1 MSTFRIARPILR
13 QTRNAPRLTIQRAS
27 GRGYASFDRAGSR
40 GKFWTGAGA
49 AGVALGVL
57 AAAWQPI
64 SLDAEAQAEEEE
76 GTTQP
81 SGQKLISMRE
91 VEKHNTRDDCWVVI
105 QGHVYDVTD
114 FLSLHPGGAG
124 VILQHAGDDA
134 TEVFKPLHPPNT
146 LEENLRP
153 DQQLGPVDPTTV
165 TKKAPRPLTDDE
177 KRVRNAREEM
187 PPVDAMLNLQDFEEL
202 AEKVLSKTAW
212 AYYRSAADSEEV
224 FYNNE
229 AAWKRYFFRPRVL
242 RSARYVDP
250 SSTMLGMPVSM
261 PVYVS
266 PAAMAKL
273 GHPLGEVNITRAAGK
288 AGIIQGISANASCSL
303 EEMVEAQT
311 DDQNLIF
318 QIYLNKDRAASER
331 LLEKVEDLGCKAI
344 MFTVDAPVSGNRTM
358 DQRAKGVVEQA
369 PPSAKDDKNKSAAPV
384 GIAQAISGYQD
395 DNLVWDDI
403 AFIRKNTKL
412 PIMVKGIQCVEDAE
426 LAAEHGVEAIIL
438 SNHGGRQLNFAP
450 APIDILWEIR
460 QQRPDLFKKMEI
472 YVDGGVKHGTDVVK
486 ALALGAKGVGLGR
499 AFLYANGTYGEEG
512 CDKTI
517 EIMKKEICTAM
528 ALVGAHTVKDL
539 KPEMVK
545 PLGCV
550 PATV

>member
-1 MSTFRIARPILR
+1 MSLLRVGRPVLRHRIAGF
-13 QTRNAPRLTIQRAS
+13 QAPRNGARTR
-27 GRGYASFDRAGSR
+27 
-40 GKFWTGAGA
+40 FWTGAGA
-49 AGVALGVL
+49 VGVALGVL
-57 AAAWQPI
+57 AATWQPI
-64 SLDAEAQAEEEE
+64 SLDAEPQSEEE

-105 QGHVYDVTD
+105 QGYVYDVTD

-165 TKKAPRPLTDDE
+165 VSKAPRPLTDDE

-187 PPVDAMLNLQDFEEL
+187 PPLEGMIDLQDFEEL

-212 AYYRSAADSEEV
+212 AYYRSAV

-242 RSARYVDP
+242 RSARFVDP
-250 SSTMLGMPVSM
+250 SSTMLGMPVSI

-303 EEMVEAQT
+303 EEMVDAQT
-311 DDQNLIF
+311 EDQNLIF
-318 QIYLNKDRAASER
+318 QIYLNKDRSASER
-331 LLEKVEDLGCKAI
+331 LLKKVEDLGCKAI

-358 DQRAKGVVEQA
+358 DIRAKGVVEQA

-412 PIMVKGIQCVEDAE
+412 PILVKGIQCVEDAE
-426 LAAEHGVEAIIL
+426 LAAKHGVEAIIL

-460 QQRPDLFKKMEI
+460 QQKPDLFNKMEI

-517 EIMKKEICTAM
+517 DIMKKEICTAM

-545 PLGCV
+545 PLGFV